1 MEGAGA
7 RGGEERGENCFSFPS
22 LSDPLSLPGQ
32 KQTHKQILINTS
44 YKGRKE
50 GREGQINR
58 MKTYPKEQCSVF
70 ACTRQGQS
78 E

>member
-44 YKGRKE
+44 YKGRKG
-50 GREGQINR
+50 GRDRLIE
-58 MKTYPKEQCSVF
+58 
-70 ACTRQGQS
+70 
-78 E
+78 